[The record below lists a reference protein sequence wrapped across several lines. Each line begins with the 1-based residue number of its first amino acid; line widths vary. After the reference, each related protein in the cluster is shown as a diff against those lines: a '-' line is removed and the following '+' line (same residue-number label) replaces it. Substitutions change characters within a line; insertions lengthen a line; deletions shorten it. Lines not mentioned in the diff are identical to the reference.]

1 MPSQLLSPKRKAIAD
16 SNKAMFLWIAGMSVV
31 VGICIVVMIF
41 LGQQIA
47 FKVKVVAALGGTV
60 SDINHNNDVAN
71 ELMENVRVLESND
84 ALRSVRIGDEKAL
97 QVPLD
102 ALPADRN
109 AIALGAS
116 LQEVLLTGV
125 SGLEVVSLAVDSD
138 GAVGQ
143 ADGGETEGGE
153 GADSGSS
160 VDSITIQMQLKA
172 GSANTIKDALTRL
185 ERSIRVIDIDTF
197 SLERSDSTYEVSIT
211 AHAYYELAQELQL
224 VKQTIMPGGKK

>member
-16 SNKAMFLWIAGMSVV
+16 SNKTMFLWVAGMSVV
-31 VGICIVVMIF
+31 VGMCIVVMIF

-60 SDINHNNDVAN
+60 SDINHNNKVAN
-71 ELMENVRVLESND
+71 ELMENVRLLESND
-84 ALRSVRIGDEKAL
+84 ALRSVKIGDEKAL

-125 SGLEVVSLAVDSD
+125 SGLEVVSLAVDTD
-138 GAVGQ
+138 GAAAQ
-143 ADGGETEGGE
+143 ADGATAEEATAADGGS
-153 GADSGSS
+153 A
-160 VDSITIQMQLKA
+160 VASISIQMQLKA
-172 GSANTIKDALTRL
+172 GSASTIKDALNRL
-185 ERSIRVIDIDTF
+185 ERSIRIIDIDTF
-197 SLERSDSTYEVSIT
+197 YLERGDSTYEVSIT
-211 AHAYYELAQELQL
+211 AHAYYEPAQDLQL
-224 VKQTIMPGGKK
+224 VTEKIMPGGKK